1 MTVHRKSN
9 WYVYLLA
16 FGITAA
22 FVIMAIFAFKWYLF
36 PENTE
41 DVGINKNG
49 ELTDD
54 FHPTDDYNFNLVTM
68 LSDGSTDAP
77 DLFMLVSYNA
87 VDSRL
92 IFIPLPSGISVGRD
106 ERTLPNIYAAQGG
119 AGVVSAVENAV
130 GIRCDCYIKMDRTSF
145 CDLVSAFGN
154 VEYTVR
160 KTIMVKDGTET
171 ETFNAGSRLITGES
185 IFRLMMIADFE
196 EGESFRFNCVG
207 ELMSELINQ
216 NFRDVDTSLMDTYY
230 QMIMENA
237 ETNLTEVLYRSRK
250 AALLNTIEYGS
261 NPGEFYIPYGEYTED
276 GGFKISENSITSIRQ
291 RAGLE

>member
-36 PENTE
+36 PDNTQE
-41 DVGINKNG
+41 VGAGNNG

-54 FHPTDDYNFNLVTM
+54 FHPTDEYNFNIVTM
-68 LSDGSTDAP
+68 LSDSSSDAP
-77 DLFMLVSYNA
+77 ELFTLVSYNA
-87 VDSRL
+87 VGNRL
-92 IFIPLPSGISVGRD
+92 IFIPLPSGISVGRE

-119 AGVVSAVENAV
+119 EGVITAIANAV
-130 GIRCDCYIKMDRTSF
+130 GVRCDCYIKMDRSSF

-154 VEYTVR
+154 VEYNVQ
-160 KTIMVKDGTET
+160 KTIMVRDGAEL

-207 ELMSELINQ
+207 EILSELINQ
-216 NFRDVDTSLMDTYY
+216 NFRDVDTSLMETYY
-230 QMIMENA
+230 QMIMDNA
-237 ETNLTEVLYRSRK
+237 ETNLTELLYRSRK

-261 NPGEFYIPYGEYTED
+261 NPGEFYIPYGEYTDD
-276 GGFKISENSITSIRQ
+276 GGFKISENSVTSIRQ

>member
-16 FGITAA
+16 FGITAV
-22 FVIMAIFAFKWYLF
+22 FVVMAIMAFKWYLF
-36 PENTE
+36 PDNTQE
-41 DVGINKNG
+41 VGAGNNG
-49 ELTDD
+49 ELTED
-54 FHPTDDYNFNLVTM
+54 FRPTSEHNFNVMAM
-68 LSDGSTDAP
+68 LSDSPNDAP
-77 DLFMLVSYNA
+77 DLFMLIEYNA

-92 IFIPLPSGISVGRD
+92 IYVPIPAGISVGKE

-119 AGVVSAVENAV
+119 AGVVKAVESV
-130 GIRCDCYIKMDRTSF
+130 IGVPCDCFIKMDRSSF
-145 CDLVSAFGN
+145 CDLITAFGN
-154 VEYTVR
+154 VEYSVK
-160 KTIMVKDGTET
+160 KTIIVKDGTES
-171 ETFNAGSRLITGES
+171 ETFNAGARLITGES
-185 IFRLMMIADFE
+185 VFRLMMIADFE

-216 NFRDVDTSLMDTYY
+216 NFRDVNTSLMDTYY
-230 QMIMENA
+230 QMIIDNA
-237 ETNLTEVLYRSRK
+237 ETNLTEILYRSRK

-276 GGFKISENSITSIRQ
+276 GGFAISENSVISIRQ

>member
-22 FVIMAIFAFKWYLF
+22 FVVMAIFAFKWYLF
-36 PENTE
+36 PENTQE
-41 DVGINKNG
+41 VGANTNTDPDV
-49 ELTDD
+49 
-54 FHPTDDYNFNLVTM
+54 FRPTDQHNFNIITM
-68 LSDGSTDAP
+68 LSDSSTDAP
-77 DLFMLVSYNA
+77 DLFVLVSYNA

-92 IFIPLPSGISVGRD
+92 VFTPLPSGISVGQE

-119 AGVVSAVENAV
+119 EGVVSAVKNAV
-130 GIRCDCYIKMDRTSF
+130 GVSCDCYIKMDRTSF

-154 VEYTVR
+154 VEYSVR
-160 KTIMVKDGTET
+160 KTIMVRDGSEM

-230 QMIMENA
+230 QMIMDNA

-250 AALLNTIEYGS
+250 LALLNTIEYGS
-261 NPGEFYIPYGEYTED
+261 NPGEFYIPYGEYTDD
-276 GGFKISENSITSIRQ
+276 GGFKISENSIISIRQ